1 MSQVP
6 ARDLAADSLTQESV
20 VEYLQR
26 HPDFFERQPQ
36 LLSRLNLPHERGGAA
51 VSLVERQVQVLRDKN
66 QTLDGKLREFFDV
79 ARGNDELVDKIH
91 RLSCRLIK
99 ARGAVQIIDALE
111 ESLRQDFDAN
121 EWLIVITRTD
131 VPELARLE
139 HRHLRVAPRGASELR
154 SFDTFFES
162 AKPRCGQIRDSQ
174 RDYLFGPGT
183 TEIGSAALVPLGPDA
198 SYGVLAIGS
207 HDRERFTPSMS
218 TEYLARIGELVSAA
232 VGEL

>member
-1 MSQVP
+1 MNQTP
-6 ARDLAADSLTQESV
+6 ARDLAAEDITQESV
-20 VEYLQR
+20 IEYLQR
-26 HPDFFERQPQ
+26 NPNFFEQHPH
-36 LLSRLNLPHERGGAA
+36 LLARLNIPHERGAST

-66 QTLDGKLREFFDV
+66 QSLDGKLREFVDV

-91 RLSCRLIK
+91 RLSCGLIK
-99 ARGAVQIIDALE
+99 SRGAVQMVDALE

-131 VPELARLE
+131 VPELARLD

-183 TEIGSAALVPLGPDA
+183 TEIGSAALVPLGPNA

-218 TEYLARIGELVSAA
+218 TDYLARIGELVSAA

>member
-1 MSQVP
+1 MNQTP
-6 ARDLAADSLTQESV
+6 ARELDAEEVTPAAVIDH
-20 VEYLQR
+20 LQR
-26 HPDFFERQPQ
+26 NPDFFERHPQ
-36 LLSRLNLPHERGGAA
+36 LLTKLNVPHERGAA
-51 VSLVERQVQVLRDKN
+51 TVSLVERQVQVLRDKN
-66 QTLDGKLREFFDV
+66 QLLDGKLREFVDV

-99 ARGAVQIIDALE
+99 ARGAVQIVDALE

-131 VPELARLE
+131 VPELARLD

-154 SFDTFFES
+154 SFDTFFEA

-183 TEIGSAALVPLGPDA
+183 IEIGSAALVPLGPNA

-207 HDRERFTPSMS
+207 HDRDRFISTMS
-218 TEYLARIGELVSAA
+218 TDYLARIGDLVSAA